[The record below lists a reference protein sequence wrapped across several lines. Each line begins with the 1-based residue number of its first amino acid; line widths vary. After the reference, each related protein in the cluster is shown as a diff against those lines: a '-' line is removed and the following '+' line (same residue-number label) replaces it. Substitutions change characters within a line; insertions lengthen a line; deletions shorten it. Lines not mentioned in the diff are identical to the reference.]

1 MTVVCTIEDCP
12 WKITACAIGDSNIVQ
27 VHTFRNVHNHCLE
40 DVVLSQPL
48 VRSTRA
54 SLVIDDVIRSTP
66 EYQPRQ
72 ICKDFVRQHGIQ
84 LTYLQAWQM
93 KEKAKERIYGQPK
106 NYYKLLPWMC
116 ERMLATNP
124 GSSVELSYS
133 DDDHFEKLFVAHS
146 ISIEGFVRGCR
157 PIIAIDSAHMSGP
170 YGGALF
176 SATSYDANDSMFPL
190 AFGVMSSE
198 NYEDWLWFL
207 EKLKIVVGNKEV
219 IIISDRHPALLCSV
233 PKVFGIENHAYCY
246 RHLKENFSSF
256 LSKHNTRG
264 NKCKENA
271 LQFLDSLAYGRLEH
285 DCNVSM
291 FELKKYEALA
301 TWVEENVSY
310 HWAMSKF
317 PKQKWD
323 KMTTDYYQK
332 VLFCRPNYNGF
343 KQL

>member
-1 MTVVCTIEDCP
+1 
-12 WKITACAIGDSNIVQ
+12 
-27 VHTFRNVHNHCLE
+27 
-40 DVVLSQPL
+40 
-48 VRSTRA
+48 
-54 SLVIDDVIRSTP
+54 
-66 EYQPRQ
+66 
-72 ICKDFVRQHGIQ
+72 
-84 LTYLQAWQM
+84 
-93 KEKAKERIYGQPK
+93 
-106 NYYKLLPWMC
+106 
-116 ERMLATNP
+116 MLATNL

-133 DDDHFEKLFVAHS
+133 DDGHFKQFFVFVAHS

-157 PIIAIDSAHMSGP
+157 PIIAIDSAHMSES
-170 YGGALF
+170 YGGALL
-176 SATSYDANDSMFPL
+176 SATAYNANESMFPL

-219 IIISDRHPALLCSV
+219 IIISDRHPTLLRSV
-233 PKVFGIENHAYCY
+233 LKVFGLENHAYCY

-264 NKCKENA
+264 NKGKKNV

-310 HWAMSKF
+310 HWRDTCGESFTRLGGKCEFAPILCVQATGTWRIEAHGNHS
-317 PKQKWD
+317 
-323 KMTTDYYQK
+323 
-332 VLFCRPNYNGF
+332 LFS
-343 KQL
+343 